1 MKLLKKSKIERCE
14 FQKNINLDGGLTRL
28 RITIDGWGFL
38 RITAKTHPNWIG
50 IRKLI
55 TSKNQNSLFLVPKS
69 SVIEV
74 QLFNFFGKT
83 KEYFR
88 SPDPNYKLKDIP
100 QPLNFIS
107 RNPKIENMKSFLFN
121 ANYSNKIFNYFL
133 QYRANIKDKKIAF
146 KLDLKQKNQIF
157 KVLKFKLNNNLIKQK
172 LKEGSIK
179 LQQIGKV

>member
-83 KEYFR
+83 KEYFK
-88 SPDPNYKLKDIP
+88 SPDPNYKFKEIP
-100 QPLNFIS
+100 QPLTFIS
-107 RNPKIENMKSFLFN
+107 KSSKIENIKTFAFKPK
-121 ANYSNKIFNYFL
+121 YSSKIFTHFL
-133 QYRANIKDKKIAF
+133 RDGANIVGQNIIF
-146 KLDLKQKNQIF
+146 KLNLKQKNQMFDIP
-157 KVLKFKLNNNLIKQK
+157 KFKLNSNLIKQK
-172 LKEGSIK
+172 LKESSIK
-179 LQQIGKV
+179 P